1 MAILTFP
8 FRGCLRGVTNIY
20 ACTLILLCDSDCG
33 HITQLDFLLA
43 RFLSVIPGSFYRTFS
58 HPLQHFLDL
67 ASELAHFILV
77 AHLAT
82 VFVSVLLEIL
92 RVIEGFG
99 SRL

>member
-8 FRGCLRGVTNIY
+8 FSESLRGVTNIY
-20 ACTLILLCDSDCG
+20 ACTLILPCDSDCG
-33 HITQLDFLLA
+33 HITQLDPLLA
-43 RFLSVIPGSFYRTFS
+43 RFLSVISGTFYRTLS

-67 ASELAHFILV
+67 ASELAHFNLV

-92 RVIEGFG
+92 RVIESFG